1 MKADISKSLFLDL
14 AFIIIA
20 ALVLLVKD
28 PDLILVE
35 EATEEEITIKALPVE
50 RANIDVYEDTDL
62 DGESL
67 VLLIGEEDT
76 REELADGKTND
87 IELNELDQRLEEM
100 SQDGDRVVVMQ
111 MEEDTDYV
119 TFTRWRN
126 SLIKFKKQGVIE
138 GIVEKR
144 L

>member
-35 EATEEEITIKALPVE
+35 EAPEEEITIKALSVE
-50 RANIDVYEDTDL
+50 RAASEVYEDVTL
-62 DGESL
+62 PGESL
-67 VLLIGEEDT
+67 RVRISLEGAQELLAGD
-76 REELADGKTND
+76 KTDD
-87 IELNELDQRLEEM
+87 IELNGLEQRLKEM
-100 SQDGDRVVVMQ
+100 SQAGDRVVVMQ
-111 MEEDTDYV
+111 IEEGTDYE
-119 TFTRWRN
+119 TFTSWRN
-126 SLIKFKKQGVIE
+126 RLFEFKKQGLINEVYE
-138 GIVEKR
+138 